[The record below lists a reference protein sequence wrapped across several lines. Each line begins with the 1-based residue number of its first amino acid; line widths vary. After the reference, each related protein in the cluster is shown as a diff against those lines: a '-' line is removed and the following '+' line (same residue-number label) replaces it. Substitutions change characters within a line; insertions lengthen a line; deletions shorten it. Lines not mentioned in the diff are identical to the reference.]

1 MSRVRTIVHA
11 LCLLCFLAA
20 GASSRAEAQR
30 PTAQQARELLRNR
43 PDLVRQLRERIGASG
58 LTPDQVRARLR
69 AAGYPETMLDDYLSD
84 ADTTRRVQPTANTF
98 EAIRLLGIASVEELD
113 SLEIAGGIRDTI
125 GVDSTMVLVDTL
137 FDRPLP
143 DSLAQRD
150 SLDRDRRREPELQ
163 HFGLNVFRN
172 RTSQFE
178 PSLAGPVDAGY
189 RMGPGD
195 VLVLILTGDVEQA
208 HTLEVN
214 REGFIV
220 IPQVGQI
227 YVANLTLDQLD
238 DLLYARLGRVYSGV
252 RRGAGATTTFK
263 VTVAR
268 LRRNQIFVVG
278 EVTRPGS
285 YQVSAAGTTLSALYA
300 AGGPTEQGSFRRILI
315 RRGNTLVDSV
325 DLYDFLLEGNGRSD
339 VRLQNGD
346 VVFTP
351 VHGPQVKI
359 TGKVVRPAIY
369 ELKPG
374 ETLRDLLRAA
384 GGFETG
390 ALGQRVQIHRIL
402 PAEHREP
409 GGRERVVID
418 LGADQFTDPLGP
430 AFPMSAGDSVNVFAV
445 SDRPRGFVTV
455 RGNVWID
462 GPVGFRRGMKLS
474 DAIRLA
480 GGPKPDVYLGQI
492 LVSRLRSDSTRIQLR
507 SSFRDS
513 TGAIDQDLVLEDED
527 EIEVFS
533 RTSFR
538 PVRYVAI
545 TGAVRRPGRLPY
557 REGMTLRD
565 AVLLASGLTEDAL
578 LGEAEIARLPGERE
592 EGKVAET
599 IRVQL
604 DSTFLFERD
613 RDSQYLGPPGMPGP
627 AGGAPSVILKPY
639 DNILILRQ
647 PDWELQRTVVIA
659 GQVRFPGRYSLRTRT
674 DRLRDL
680 IERVGGLTDEAY
692 PTGVEFYRS
701 LNRAG
706 RIGVDLPQVLKNA
719 KHRDNL
725 ILAGGDSIFIPEY
738 NPTVK
743 VGGAVNAPVAVAYVP
758 GRSVS
763 YYIYSAGGYS
773 RLADRGR
780 TYVTQPNG
788 KVESVTKRFL
798 LPDSNPRPLAGAMV
812 FVPERD
818 PEDRRDY
825 TGILGVAA
833 QILASVVTIV
843 VVSTR

>member
-1 MSRVRTIVHA
+1 LSRVRTIVHA